1 MRTDFR
7 VVWMADVLSGTPNK
21 ARFTDLYPDIQQ
33 SVNYSNSFPHGTSE
47 RERAWYDADLRIL
60 DWWRKN
66 RNRVSEKNILFL
78 ESDVR
83 LNGKT
88 IDNYFSVRNGIGVTY
103 YENPEIAYYWA
114 SRETQKLPD
123 EIKPHFMC
131 LQPLAVLQA
140 DPQSLNFIIDSID
153 ANPMLKQMQE
163 DMIFCEVRLGTIV
176 NYLGIHVYENKTLHN
191 RIFHQASY
199 YEHNPDVELPGIW
212 HPVKHEDPIY
222 G

>member
-7 VVWMADVLSGTPNK
+7 VVWMTDVLSGTPNK

-33 SVNYSNSFPHGTSE
+33 SVNYADSFPHGTSE

-60 DWWRKN
+60 NWWRKN
-66 RNRVSEKNILFL
+66 RNLVSEKNVLFF

-88 IDNYFSVRNGIGVTY
+88 FDNYFSVRNGIGASYIKNFTT
-103 YENPEIAYYWA
+103 EWCWA
-114 SRETQKLPD
+114 NSETPKFPN
-123 EIKPHFMC
+123 EIKSHFMGF
-131 LQPLAVLQA
+131 QPLAVIQA
-140 DPQSLNFIIDSID
+140 DPRTLNLLVDSID
-153 ANPMLKQMQE
+153 ANPMLKKMQE
-163 DMIFCEVRLGTIV
+163 DMIFCEVRLGTIA
-176 NYLGIHVYENKTLHN
+176 NYLGIDVYENTTLHN

-199 YEHNPDVELPGIW
+199 DAHKPDVELPGIW

-222 G
+222 K